1 MLPVGDLKRVL
12 RVSASR
18 VGARS
23 RQVILHDIAE
33 AMPGDPPDLAQR
45 RLDLGAAVIAQPLGE
60 PGRDGVLLV
69 VPGTDDEREAESG
82 LVLRVG
88 VLEPGDLLFAENVR
102 VETGGALLG
111 SSIRA

>member
-1 MLPVGDLKRVL
+1 MYCASPPVA
-12 RVSASR
+12 SAPG
-18 VGARS
+18 VVE
-23 RQVILHDIAE
+23 VILHDIAE

-69 VPGTDDEREAESG
+69 VPGTDDERKAEFG

-88 VLEPGDLLFAENVR
+88 VLEPGDLLFAENDSGRDRRR
-102 VETGGALLG
+102 VARV
-111 SSIRA
+111 SIRA